1 MGKRKINNILE
12 IEILTFENIDQIHM
26 NKTLFFFLLLAL
38 AGILPQQ
45 SYAQSNN
52 PTVFV
57 TTSWLAEHLNDSS
70 LIILNVAPIRRDYE
84 RGHILG
90 ARFLWN
96 GWIYQSNPELSS
108 ELLPIAQLDST
119 LEKLGVSNDSRI
131 ILCGIGGNVSQVARI
146 FVTLDYLGMGD
157 RTSIL
162 DGGYD
167 AWKAEGKP
175 VTKELLVY
183 QRGTFAPKLNPLAI
197 VDAEFVKS
205 GLHKPDISIIDAR
218 APQFYNGSNSGGFPR
233 AGAIPTAKNI
243 FAGSLIDSTNKMIP
257 MTRIGEKFDSAGV
270 KKGNDVIVYCHSGV
284 SACVVYTAARSLGY
298 TPHLYDGS
306 FEDWSG
312 REDLPLALPQKQDSI
327 KK

>member
-1 MGKRKINNILE
+1 
-12 IEILTFENIDQIHM
+12 M
-26 NKTLFFFLLLAL
+26 NKLFFILFLPVFIVLL
-38 AGILPQQ
+38 PHEVN
-45 SYAQSNN
+45 AQPNN
-52 PTVFV
+52 FPVFV
-57 TTSWLAEHLNDSS
+57 TTSWLAEHINDPS
-70 LIILNVAPIRRDYE
+70 LVILHVAPIRRDYE
-84 RGHILG
+84 RGHISG

-96 GWIYQSNPELSS
+96 GWIYMSNPELSY
-108 ELLPIAQLDST
+108 ELLPAEQLNAT
-119 LEKLGVSNDSRI
+119 LEMLGVSNDSRI
-131 ILCGIGGNVSQVARI
+131 ILCGMSGNVNQVARI

-162 DGGYD
+162 DGGFD
-167 AWKAEGKP
+167 AWKIEGKP
-175 VTKELLVY
+175 VTKELPVY
-183 QRGTFAPKLNPLAI
+183 QRGSFSPKLIPTAI

-205 GLHKPDISIIDAR
+205 GLHKSNISIIDAR
-218 APQFYNGSNSGGFPR
+218 APMFYNGANSGGYLR

-257 MTRIGEKFDSAGV
+257 MTRIAEKFDSAGV

-312 REDLPLALPQKQDSI
+312 REDLPMALPAKQDSV
-327 KK
+327 KR